1 MSRYPAVFHLR
12 ISYVESDGSQSDAE
26 ESDDNSYYIESDS
39 QSVQSDDSEFWS
51 DSDWECER
59 WFSVIIFDYKGALK
73 SHDLLKIQGLSLVE
87 ILLLKK
93 ILYKICFPV

>member
-39 QSVQSDDSEFWS
+39 QSVRSDDSEFWS
-51 DSDWECER
+51 DSDWEGER
-59 WFSVIIFDYKGALK
+59 WFSVTIFDYNGA
-73 SHDLLKIQGLSLVE
+73 
-87 ILLLKK
+87 
-93 ILYKICFPV
+93 